1 MNRKIAKIL
10 SALLLLTAIA
20 VAQVPVSDVEA
31 VAPASDFQMEGSK
44 LLKYTGTA
52 EVVSIP
58 VDIKSIG
65 EEAFAGNDNLIKV
78 TIEGDVEYIGYRAFA
93 ECDNL
98 RTIQVGDGVEMIDTA
113 AFSNNKELVNVTL
126 GAGVKELGTG
136 VFAGCSQLKDL
147 TLSEDNTYLHY
158 SNGILYDDEE
168 TIVYALMPAYEKGAY
183 TVPGTVKEI
192 VGYAFW
198 GNPYLEKVTLDSSLS
213 EVPAYAFSNCMNL
226 KEVEI
231 PLPVRGIGAK
241 AFEDCVNLEMVTL
254 PDSMARI
261 SDSAF
266 DGCPNVEF
274 TATPGTYSAEFAA
287 ALEKS
292 EVEEIEYEDVQDSQV
307 ITADEVSG
315 DSDSKESPVPKPTI
329 GVETQTINNLTLLG
343 QSSIVAGRAM
353 IFIDNGRSNV
363 RSGIDLGQMET
374 DAIQGGQT
382 AQGGTDKEQIKNL
395 LADSAQKG
403 KDFPKYTVVNN
414 RIIAS
419 QAFYQDV
426 NLTEYQIEDGIEEI
440 GEFAFARSA
449 LTSIEIPEG
458 VTTISYGAFYHC
470 DSLNDVTIPTSV
482 TRIEPYA
489 FDKTPW
495 VENTQTATYPFLIVG
510 DGILIAYDGSE
521 SVVNIPGGVK
531 QIGPQVFKDHMGITA
546 VNIPDSVEVICEEA
560 FMGCK
565 NLKTVNGGNQLIR
578 VEDRAFWD
586 CPLSTVRIPA
596 SVQEIGLGAYK
607 LLGGTDTA
615 VFEGETLPVLI
626 TGQGVERIA
635 NSQYRTY
642 AIDNIRTA
650 IVPAGVTDLAGT
662 ILEGGTY
669 GFKGIV
675 CDEIGNQI
683 ADNSQGVA
691 LMKESGIALRV
702 NSEKIR
708 EGENA
713 KASIS
718 GNDESY
724 ILKITD
730 SEAAAEKVSSAYGE
744 LYGGRTPSNLSAYE
758 ISLYDASG
766 SIPITRLGKQS
777 ITIQVPVPS
786 GTSIE
791 DMHVVTLDQDGQIE
805 AVENRIIDMEDG
817 DYLQFSTSHFSPF
830 GIYNYSGFGGQA
842 TVTNGKATITS
853 LSGNKDDTPD
863 TGDLIHP
870 KWFLV
875 LGLLAGSVAL
885 FFYKG
890 KKLKTI

>member
-147 TLSEDNTYLHY
+147 ALSEDNTYLHY

-192 VGYAFW
+192 AGYAFW

-274 TATPGTYSAEFAA
+274 IATPGTYSAEFAA

-307 ITADEVSG
+307 IAADEVSG
-315 DSDSKESPVPKPTI
+315 DSDSKESPVPEPTI

-419 QAFYQDV
+419 QAFYQDG
-426 NLTEYQIEDGIEEI
+426 NLTEFQIEDGIEEI

-470 DSLNDVTIPTSV
+470 DSLNDVSIPTSV

-495 VENTQTATYPFLIVG
+495 IENTQTATYPFLIVG

-586 CPLSTVRIPA
+586 CPLSTVKIPA

-615 VFEGETLPVLI
+615 VFEGEILPVLI

-662 ILEGGTY
+662 ILESGTY

-691 LMKESGIALRV
+691 LMKESGITLRV

-713 KASIS
+713 KAAIS

-777 ITIQVPVPS
+777 ITIQMPVPS

-805 AVENRIIDMEDG
+805 AVENRIIEMEDG

-853 LSGNKDDTPD
+853 LTGNKDDTPD

>member
-1 MNRKIAKIL
+1 M
-10 SALLLLTAIA
+10 
-20 VAQVPVSDVEA
+20 
-31 VAPASDFQMEGSK
+31 
-44 LLKYTGTA
+44 
-52 EVVSIP
+52 
-58 VDIKSIG
+58 
-65 EEAFAGNDNLIKV
+65 
-78 TIEGDVEYIGYRAFA
+78 
-93 ECDNL
+93 
-98 RTIQVGDGVEMIDTA
+98 
-113 AFSNNKELVNVTL
+113 
-126 GAGVKELGTG
+126 
-136 VFAGCSQLKDL
+136 
-147 TLSEDNTYLHY
+147 
-158 SNGILYDDEE
+158 
-168 TIVYALMPAYEKGAY
+168 
-183 TVPGTVKEI
+183 
-192 VGYAFW
+192 
-198 GNPYLEKVTLDSSLS
+198 
-213 EVPAYAFSNCMNL
+213 
-226 KEVEI
+226 
-231 PLPVRGIGAK
+231 
-241 AFEDCVNLEMVTL
+241 
-254 PDSMARI
+254 
-261 SDSAF
+261 
-266 DGCPNVEF
+266 
-274 TATPGTYSAEFAA
+274 
-287 ALEKS
+287 
-292 EVEEIEYEDVQDSQV
+292 
-307 ITADEVSG
+307 
-315 DSDSKESPVPKPTI
+315 
-329 GVETQTINNLTLLG
+329 
-343 QSSIVAGRAM
+343 
-353 IFIDNGRSNV
+353 
-363 RSGIDLGQMET
+363 
-374 DAIQGGQT
+374 
-382 AQGGTDKEQIKNL
+382 
-395 LADSAQKG
+395 
-403 KDFPKYTVVNN
+403 
-414 RIIAS
+414 
-419 QAFYQDV
+419 
-426 NLTEYQIEDGIEEI
+426 
-440 GEFAFARSA
+440 
-449 LTSIEIPEG
+449 
-458 VTTISYGAFYHC
+458 
-470 DSLNDVTIPTSV
+470 
-482 TRIEPYA
+482 
-489 FDKTPW
+489 
-495 VENTQTATYPFLIVG
+495 
-510 DGILIAYDGSE
+510 
-521 SVVNIPGGVK
+521 
-531 QIGPQVFKDHMGITA
+531 
-546 VNIPDSVEVICEEA
+546 
-560 FMGCK
+560 
-565 NLKTVNGGNQLIR
+565 
-578 VEDRAFWD
+578 
-586 CPLSTVRIPA
+586 
-596 SVQEIGLGAYK
+596 QEIGLGAYK

-662 ILEGGTY
+662 ILESGTY

-805 AVENRIIDMEDG
+805 AVENRIIEMEDG

-853 LSGNKDDTPD
+853 LAGNKDDTPD

-890 KKLKTI
+890 KKLKTV

>member
-147 TLSEDNTYLHY
+147 TLSEGNTYLHY

-192 VGYAFW
+192 AGYAFW

-274 TATPGTYSAEFAA
+274 IATPGTYSAEFAA

-307 ITADEVSG
+307 IAADEVSG
-315 DSDSKESPVPKPTI
+315 DFDSKESPVPEPTI

-662 ILEGGTY
+662 ILESGTY

-691 LMKESGIALRV
+691 LMKESGITLRV

-744 LYGGRTPSNLSAYE
+744 LYGGRTPSNLSVYE

-805 AVENRIIDMEDG
+805 AVENRIIEMEDG

-853 LSGNKDDTPD
+853 LAGNKDDTPD

>member
-192 VGYAFW
+192 AGYAFW

-274 TATPGTYSAEFAA
+274 IATPGTYSAEFAA

-307 ITADEVSG
+307 IAADEVSG
-315 DSDSKESPVPKPTI
+315 DFDSKESPVPEPTI

-586 CPLSTVRIPA
+586 CPLSTVKIPA

-662 ILEGGTY
+662 ILESGTY

-691 LMKESGIALRV
+691 LMKESGITLRV

-744 LYGGRTPSNLSAYE
+744 LYGGRTPSNLSVYE

-805 AVENRIIDMEDG
+805 AVENRIIEMEDG

-853 LSGNKDDTPD
+853 LAGNKDDTPD

-890 KKLKTI
+890 KKLKSI

>member
-192 VGYAFW
+192 AGYAFW

-274 TATPGTYSAEFAA
+274 IATPGTYSAEFAA

-307 ITADEVSG
+307 IAADEVSG
-315 DSDSKESPVPKPTI
+315 DFDSKESPVPEPTI

-662 ILEGGTY
+662 ILESGTY

-691 LMKESGIALRV
+691 LMKESGITLRV

-730 SEAAAEKVSSAYGE
+730 SEAAAEKISSAYGE
-744 LYGGRTPSNLSAYE
+744 LYGGRTPSNLSVYE

-805 AVENRIIDMEDG
+805 AVENRIIEMEDG

-853 LSGNKDDTPD
+853 LAGNKDDTPD

-890 KKLKTI
+890 KKLKSI